1 MKKIK
6 NYRNEMKLLNFK
18 HVLKK
23 ENRYERSK
31 KEVRG
36 NKYEVVTEDISGKID
51 RLIVRARTKKWIQ
64 IKKKIKKRYQR
75 KINF

>member
-6 NYRNEMKLLNFK
+6 NNRNEMKLLNFK

-51 RLIVRARTKKWIQ
+51 RLIVRARTKK
-64 IKKKIKKRYQR
+64 
-75 KINF
+75 